1 MASVTF
7 RFYRE
12 LNDFLPRHRR
22 QRAFVREY
30 VPTDS
35 VKDAI
40 ENVGVPHTEVDLV
53 LVNGKSVDFAYRL
66 RDGDRVSVYPVF
78 EALDISDVTRLRPR
92 PLRVTR
98 FVLDCHLGRLAGYLR
113 MLGFDSLFRGDYHDD
128 TLLRI
133 SVEQRR
139 ILLTRDLELLK
150 RKQLRRGYYVRATR
164 PRQQL
169 AEVVQRLQLERKA
182 LPFSRCIACNGLLA
196 EVSKGAVEPLLPE
209 NTRRYFHEFFQC
221 GDCRRVYWKGSHFE
235 RMQLLVQEV
244 LQHTGDSSEPPA

>member
-12 LNDFLPRHRR
+12 LNDFLPREKR
-22 QRAFVREY
+22 QRTFVQEY
-30 VPTDS
+30 VLPGS
-35 VKDAI
+35 IKDAI
-40 ENVGVPHTEVDLV
+40 ENIGVPHTEVDLI
-53 LVNGKSVDFAYRL
+53 LVDGESVDFDYRL

-78 EALDISDVTRLRPR
+78 EALDISGVTRLRPR
-92 PLRVTR
+92 PLRVNR

-150 RKQLRRGYYVRATR
+150 RKQLQRGYYVRATK
-164 PRQQL
+164 PRQQA
-169 AEVVQRLQLERKA
+169 AEVIRRLQLESSIR
-182 LPFSRCIACNGLLA
+182 PFTRCIACNGTLA
-196 EVSKGAVEPLLPE
+196 KVRKEEIRSLLPE
-209 NTRRYFHEFFQC
+209 NTDRYFDEFIQC
-221 GDCRRVYWKGSHFE
+221 RDCLRVYWKGSHYE
-235 RMQLLVQEV
+235 RMQRLVTQF
-244 LQHTGDSSEPPA
+244 TGVSR